1 MTNESDD
8 NPNAHV
14 AVRERTLRDKLS
26 TPSWILYDFSDTIFS
41 ASILTFFFPLWV
53 TQDAGGTDALFAFA
67 LSLSALLVAITAP
80 LSGALSDRMNRR
92 VPMLAVCVLLCALC
106 TGLIGAFGG
115 LSTGLTLFFF
125 ANFLYQTGL
134 VFYNSLIR
142 NVSSESGRGIVSGIG
157 VGAGYVG
164 LFVSFQLLG
173 PSVEEHGNQWAF
185 LPTAGLYVL
194 FALPLLLIVKDVG
207 SRRSITRSLVGESY
221 KQIYATFRN
230 ARHHKNLFRFIGAR
244 FLYMEAINTVSSF
257 YVIYLVSVNAF
268 TEDEARDMVVRLLM
282 VAVVSSIVAGF
293 LVSRY
298 GSKKVLIVALVGWT
312 TVVVAAALAANGT
325 LTMHIPF
332 TTAIGSFVID
342 VALKQ
347 WMFWVVGAVTGCF
360 WGAPQIA
367 DRVMLTKLA
376 PEGQLGE
383 FFGLFQMSG
392 RLSAV
397 IGPALWGLTT
407 TALIGLGE
415 WRYRV
420 AMLLVSLFLIGGF
433 ALLLAVREEREPP
446 DLLTSDEQPTA
457 SKVVD

>member
-115 LSTGLTLFFF
+115 LSAGLTLFFF

-207 SRRSITRSLVGESY
+207 SRRRITRSLVGESY
-221 KQIYATFRN
+221 KQLYATFRN

-282 VAVVSSIVAGF
+282 VAVVSSIIAGF

-298 GSKKVLIVALVGWT
+298 GSKKVLTVALVGWT
-312 TVVVAAALAANGT
+312 TVVVAAALVNAT
-325 LTMHIPF
+325 
-332 TTAIGSFVID
+332 
-342 VALKQ
+342 

-433 ALLLAVREEREPP
+433 ALLLAVREERDPP

>member
-207 SRRSITRSLVGESY
+207 SRRSITRSLVSESY
-221 KQIYATFRN
+221 KQLYATFRN

-282 VAVVSSIVAGF
+282 VAVVSSIIAGF

-298 GSKKVLIVALVGWT
+298 GSKKVLTVALVGWT
-312 TVVVAAALAANGT
+312 TVVVAAALVNAT
-325 LTMHIPF
+325 
-332 TTAIGSFVID
+332 
-342 VALKQ
+342 

-420 AMLLVSLFLIGGF
+420 AMLLVSLFLMGGF

>member
-53 TQDAGGTDALFAFA
+53 TQDAGGTDALFAFS
-67 LSLSALLVAITAP
+67 LSLSALLVAVTAP
-80 LSGALSDRMNRR
+80 MSGAVSDRMNRR
-92 VPMLAVCVLLCALC
+92 VPMLAVCVLLCTVC

-115 LSTGLTLFFF
+115 LSVGIALFFF

-164 LFVSFQLLG
+164 FFVSFILLG
-173 PSVEEHGNQWAF
+173 PIVEEHGNRWAF
-185 LPTAGLYVL
+185 IPTAALYVL
-194 FALPLLLIVKDVG
+194 FALPLLIIVKDVG
-207 SRRSITRSLVGESY
+207 RRRSITVSLIGESY
-221 KQIYATFRN
+221 KQLFTTLRN
-230 ARHHKNLFRFIGAR
+230 ARRHKNLFRFIAAR

-312 TVVVAAALAANGT
+312 TVVVAAALVNAT
-325 LTMHIPF
+325 
-332 TTAIGSFVID
+332 
-342 VALKQ
+342 

-367 DRVMLTKLA
+367 DRVMLTRLA

-397 IGPALWGLTT
+397 VGPALWGLTT
-407 TALIGLGE
+407 TTLIGLGE

-420 AMLLVSLFLIGGF
+420 AMLLVSLFLIGGL

>member
-67 LSLSALLVAITAP
+67 LSLSALLVATTAP

-115 LSTGLTLFFF
+115 LSAGLTLFFF

-164 LFVSFQLLG
+164 LFVSFLLLG
-173 PSVEEHGNQWAF
+173 PRVEEYGNQWAF
-185 LPTAGLYVL
+185 IPTAALYVL
-194 FALPLLLIVKDVG
+194 FALPLLIIVKDVG
-207 SRRSITRSLVGESY
+207 RRRSITVSLIGESY
-221 KQIYATFRN
+221 RQLFTTLRN
-230 ARHHKNLFRFIGAR
+230 ARRHKNLFRFIAAR

-298 GSKKVLIVALVGWT
+298 GSKKVLTVALVGWT
-312 TVVVAAALAANGT
+312 TVVVAAALVNAT
-325 LTMHIPF
+325 
-332 TTAIGSFVID
+332 
-342 VALKQ
+342 
-347 WMFWVVGAVTGCF
+347 WMFWVVGVVTGCF

-367 DRVMLTKLA
+367 DRVMLTRLA

-420 AMLLVSLFLIGGF
+420 AMLLVSLF
-433 ALLLAVREEREPP
+433 
-446 DLLTSDEQPTA
+446 
-457 SKVVD
+457 

>member
-1 MTNESDD
+1 MTYESDD
-8 NPNAHV
+8 NPNAH
-14 AVRERTLRDKLS
+14 AEMRELTLRDKLS

-53 TQDAGGTDALFAFA
+53 TQDAGGTDALFAFS
-67 LSLSALLVAITAP
+67 LSLSALLVAVTAP
-80 LSGALSDRMNRR
+80 MSGAVSDRMNRR
-92 VPMLAVCVLLCALC
+92 VPMLAVCVLLCTVC

-115 LSTGLTLFFF
+115 LSVGIALFFF

-134 VFYNSLIR
+134 VFYNSLIP

-164 LFVSFQLLG
+164 LFVSFILLG
-173 PSVEEHGNQWAF
+173 PIVEEHGNRWAF
-185 LPTAGLYVL
+185 IPTAALYVL
-194 FALPLLLIVKDVG
+194 FALPLLIIVKDVG
-207 SRRSITRSLVGESY
+207 RRRSITVSLIGESY
-221 KQIYATFRN
+221 KQLFTTLRN
-230 ARHHKNLFRFIGAR
+230 ARRHKNLFRFIAAR

-282 VAVVSSIVAGF
+282 VAVVSSIIAGF

-298 GSKKVLIVALVGWT
+298 GSKKVLTVALVGWT
-312 TVVVAAALAANGT
+312 TVVVASALVNAT
-325 LTMHIPF
+325 
-332 TTAIGSFVID
+332 
-342 VALKQ
+342 

-367 DRVMLTKLA
+367 DRVMLTRLA

-397 IGPALWGLTT
+397 VGPALWGLTT
-407 TALIGLGE
+407 TTLIGLGE

-433 ALLLAVREEREPP
+433 ALLLAVREERDPP
-446 DLLTSDEQPTA
+446 DLLTSDEQPPA

>member
-207 SRRSITRSLVGESY
+207 SRRRITRSLVGESY
-221 KQIYATFRN
+221 KQLYATFRN

-312 TVVVAAALAANGT
+312 TVVVAAALVNAT
-325 LTMHIPF
+325 
-332 TTAIGSFVID
+332 
-342 VALKQ
+342 

-433 ALLLAVREEREPP
+433 ALLLAVREERDPP

>member
-41 ASILTFFFPLWV
+41 ASVLTFFFPLWV

-67 LSLSALLVAITAP
+67 LSLSALLVATTAP

-115 LSTGLTLFFF
+115 LSAGLTLFFF

-142 NVSSESGRGIVSGIG
+142 NVRSEAGRGIVSGIG

-164 LFVSFQLLG
+164 LFVSFLLLG
-173 PSVEEHGNQWAF
+173 PRVEEYGNQWAF
-185 LPTAGLYVL
+185 IPTAALYVL
-194 FALPLLLIVKDVG
+194 FALPLLIIVKDVG
-207 SRRSITRSLVGESY
+207 RRRSITVSLIGESY
-221 KQIYATFRN
+221 RQLFTTLRN
-230 ARHHKNLFRFIGAR
+230 ARRHKNLFRFIAAR

-282 VAVVSSIVAGF
+282 VAVVSSIIAGF

-298 GSKKVLIVALVGWT
+298 GSKKVLTVALVGWT
-312 TVVVAAALAANGT
+312 TVVVAAALVNAT
-325 LTMHIPF
+325 
-332 TTAIGSFVID
+332 
-342 VALKQ
+342 
-347 WMFWVVGAVTGCF
+347 WMFWVVGTVTGCF

-367 DRVMLTKLA
+367 DRVMLTRLA